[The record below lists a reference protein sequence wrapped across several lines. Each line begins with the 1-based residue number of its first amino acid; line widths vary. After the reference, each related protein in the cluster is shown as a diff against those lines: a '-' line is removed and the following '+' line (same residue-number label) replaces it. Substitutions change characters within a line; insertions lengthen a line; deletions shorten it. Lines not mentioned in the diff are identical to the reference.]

1 METLVKYD
9 FKKKLHYL
17 YEIRQDIKKHR
28 IVFDENKEHFGLDE
42 FYQLT
47 KVKNTSEV
55 KGYPFKGYF
64 NKYDKILRG
73 IKMGLKIIPLE
84 TKYEKIDH
92 PSNIECIVLKELTDQ
107 IINKGKSP
115 HIGYYL
121 GVQKIS
127 NKCRAIKNLNLK
139 RLELENKIRGHS
151 NMILSEYVTG
161 GSLDNWIFNTYEN
174 DKEISDEQ
182 WKCIVFGLIYT
193 IAIIQNDYKMIHND
207 FHYGNILI
215 DTSIKKG
222 GYFVYDIYGKRYYLP
237 NTGIIPKI
245 WDFEF
250 CMVYKDNIPHYYPN
264 RYIIGSWGY
273 DKKRHQV
280 IVNDEDLENPKE
292 KHNVPYEFNE
302 VYDLHYFLTSL
313 LDLYI
318 SQELFDWILNL
329 YPEVLIPEEDQ
340 SSDCDYTNST
350 INSTENSD
358 SSDLSSDD
366 SSSSS
371 ISISLSKNSIQSHD
385 SETSIVSNNKYLI
398 DGRLKNGVE
407 KNFNLPTPK
416 NLIEN
421 KFFDQFLKVPEDF
434 DIEKAIFFKSG
445 L

>member
-1 METLVKYD
+1 MEPVIKYD
-9 FKKKLHYL
+9 LKKKLNLL
-17 YEIRQDIKKHR
+17 YEIRHEIKKRR
-28 IVFDENKEHFGLDE
+28 IIFDESKDDFGLDE
-42 FYQLT
+42 FHQLT

-64 NKYDKILRG
+64 NKYEKVLKG
-73 IKMGLKIIPLE
+73 IKLGLKIIPLE

-92 PSNIECIVLKELTDQ
+92 PSNIECIVLKELTDSV
-107 IINKGKSP
+107 INKGKSP

-121 GVQKIS
+121 GTQKIS

-139 RLELENKIRGHS
+139 KLEFEDRIRGHS
-151 NMILSEYVTG
+151 NMIISEFVPG

-174 DKEISDEQ
+174 DKEITDEQ

-222 GYFVYDIYGKRYYLP
+222 GYFVYEIYGKRYYLP

-264 RYIIGSWGY
+264 KYIMGSWEY
-273 DKKRHQV
+273 DKKSHKI
-280 IVNDEDLENPKE
+280 IVNKKDLENPKE
-292 KHNVPYEFNE
+292 KHNVPYEFND

-318 SQELFDWILNL
+318 SQELFDWILKL
-329 YPEVLIPEEDQ
+329 YPEVLIPEEENSESDSTNRYDTSDQ
-340 SSDCDYTNST
+340 ST
-350 INSTENSD
+350 
-358 SSDLSSDD
+358 SSYSYED
-366 SSSSS
+366 SSSYESDSS
-371 ISISLSKNSIQSHD
+371 ISISLTSSESDSQSLQ
-385 SETSIVSNNKYLI
+385 TSNNYLI
-398 DGRLKNGVE
+398 DGRLINGVE
-407 KNFNLPTPK
+407 KHFNLPIPK
-416 NLIEN
+416 ALIESD
-421 KFFDQFLKVPEDF
+421 FFKQFLTIPNDFNPENC
-434 DIEKAIFFKSG
+434 IFFKSG
-445 L
+445 I